1 MVKKVLGY
9 ILSIAGLIGLAAST
23 IPSIREKIPIP
34 EAVSEIY
41 LTIGSIVLVL
51 IGLFF
56 LAKKKEKSSPEVP
69 IYHGKKIVGYRR
81 H

>member
-23 IPSIREKIPIP
+23 IPSIRAKIPIP

-69 IYHGKKIVGYRR
+69 IYKGKQIVGYRR